1 MITYFIN
8 QNAFYFDT
16 EMNCIVMLDVHAITD
31 FMLSIIF
38 LNETNCIINNGNIL
52 TDGRNERKYIQRKYN
67 EM

>member
-16 EMNCIVMLDVHAITD
+16 ETNFIVMLDVHAITD

-38 LNETNCIINNGNIL
+38 LNRTNCIINNGNIL